1 MGSPDSGRDLG
12 RDLDRDL
19 GRDTGAVGYTAT
31 IVAAK
36 RGLEQH
42 NPQPLVADPYAL
54 ALAGAESGHLL
65 AKWEAVAQ
73 NQGIT
78 LAEVL
83 AKRTRYVA
91 VRTRFFDE
99 AIQGFVRSVGAK
111 ALEPSAQVKAQIKPQ
126 VQAQIVILGAG
137 LDTRALR
144 LPELAEA
151 YGYEV
156 DRPEVLAYKVQCL
169 QTISPISLVSPL
181 VTTQSVTTQS
191 VTAQSVTAQAIAAQ
205 SIAAQAIAAQYVTA
219 PGRLYRIA
227 ADLAQPQDWLNALE
241 EQGWSAQCP
250 TFWVLEGVVMYLTAE
265 EAGKL
270 LRSLRE
276 SSSLGSVVGL
286 DGVRSGSIRA
296 AQDLQQQARG
306 RVVRHWQFGTIG
318 PRIGSRPSAC
328 LPKFFAPRNSPG
340 PSLAI
345 LPKCRKALKWGAM
358 TQNGGFGWPLPI

>member
-1 MGSPDSGRDLG
+1 MGSPDSG
-12 RDLDRDL
+12 RDL

-42 NPQPLVADPYAL
+42 NPQPLVMDPYAL

-126 VQAQIVILGAG
+126 VQAQVVILGAG

-151 YGYEV
+151 YCYEV

-169 QTISPISLVSPL
+169 QTISPISPASPSA
-181 VTTQSVTTQS
+181 TTQSVTTQS

-205 SIAAQAIAAQYVTA
+205 SIAAQAIAAQSVTA

-306 RVVRHWQFGTIG
+306 RVVRHWQFGHDRPQDWFQTCGWSAQIF
-318 PRIGSRPSAC
+318 RPSQ
-328 LPKFFAPRNSPG
+328 LPWAKSRYPAQVPESPEMG
-340 PSLAI
+340 GYDSERGVWLA
-345 LPKCRKALKWGAM
+345 LADPDGA
-358 TQNGGFGWPLPI
+358 

>member
-1 MGSPDSGRDLG
+1 MGSPDSG
-12 RDLDRDL
+12 RDL

-42 NPQPLVADPYAL
+42 NPQPLVMDPYAL

-126 VQAQIVILGAG
+126 VQAQVVILGAG

-151 YGYEV
+151 YCYEV
-156 DRPEVLAYKVQCL
+156 DRPEVLCY
-169 QTISPISLVSPL
+169 
-181 VTTQSVTTQS
+181 
-191 VTAQSVTAQAIAAQ
+191 
-205 SIAAQAIAAQYVTA
+205 
-219 PGRLYRIA
+219 
-227 ADLAQPQDWLNALE
+227 
-241 EQGWSAQCP
+241 
-250 TFWVLEGVVMYLTAE
+250 
-265 EAGKL
+265 
-270 LRSLRE
+270 
-276 SSSLGSVVGL
+276 
-286 DGVRSGSIRA
+286 
-296 AQDLQQQARG
+296 
-306 RVVRHWQFGTIG
+306 G
-318 PRIGSRPSAC
+318 PR
-328 LPKFFAPRNSPG
+328 
-340 PSLAI
+340 
-345 LPKCRKALKWGAM
+345 
-358 TQNGGFGWPLPI
+358 